1 MKVALLIQ
9 PGVPFAVEDV
19 DVEQPQA
26 GEVLIRMAACGVCHS
41 DWHLMTGATRHPTP
55 VVPGHEGAG
64 VVEAVGP
71 GVSRVKPGDHVIL
84 NWAPNCGHCFYCLRN
99 KPSLCQTYVEPI
111 WAGTMMDGT
120 TRLRWKGRPVY
131 VFSALGAFAELA
143 VVPQETC
150 IPVGKDIPLKAA
162 SLVGCAVATGVGAVI
177 RTAKVEPGSSVVVL
191 GCGGVGLNI
200 LQGAALAGAEKI
212 IAVDRSEAKMK
223 LARQFGATHTLLAS
237 EHTLEAVQELTG
249 GRGADYSFEA
259 VGVTAVQEE
268 AVAVARPGGVVVFVG
283 LAPMGTNTNI
293 PGAVLAR
300 TEKIVMGSYY
310 GSVNTARDFPLLIDL
325 YMAGKLK
332 LDELVTREYTL
343 EQINEAYAHMLSGEA
358 ARGVVVF

>member
-1 MKVALLIQ
+1 MKAALLIE

-26 GEVLIRMAACGVCHS
+26 GEVLIRIAACGVCHS

-212 IAVDRSEAKMK
+212 IAVDRSEAKMN
-223 LARQFGATHTLLAS
+223 LARQFGATHTLLAN
-237 EHTLEAVQELTG
+237 EHTLEAVKELTG

-259 VGVTAVQEE
+259 VGAAEVQEE

-300 TEKIVMGSYY
+300 TEKVVMGSYY
-310 GSVNTARDFPLLIDL
+310 GSVNTTRDFPLLIDL
-325 YMAGKLK
+325 YLAGKLK

-343 EQINEAYAHMLSGEA
+343 AQINEAYAHMLSGEA

>member
-1 MKVALLIQ
+1 MKAALLIE

-19 DVEQPQA
+19 DVEKPQT
-26 GEVLIRMAACGVCHS
+26 GEVLVRMAACGVCHS
-41 DWHLMTGATRHPTP
+41 DWHLMTGATKHPTP

-84 NWAPNCGHCFYCLRN
+84 NWAPNCGHCFYCLRD
-99 KPSLCQTYVEPI
+99 KPNLCQTYVEPI

-120 TRLRWKGRPVY
+120 TRLCWQGRPVY

-150 IPVGKDIPLKAA
+150 IPVRKEIPLKAA

-177 RTAKVEPGSSVVVL
+177 RTAKVEPGSSVVVF

-212 IAVDRSEAKMK
+212 IAVDRSEAKMN
-223 LARQFGATHTLLAS
+223 LARQFGATHTLLAN
-237 EHTLEAVQELTG
+237 EHTIEAVKELTC

-259 VGVTAVQEE
+259 VGVTVVQEE
-268 AVAVARPGGVVVFVG
+268 AVAAARPGGAAVFVG

-293 PGAVLAR
+293 PGSVLAR
-300 TEKIVMGSYY
+300 TEKVVMGSYY
-310 GSVNTARDFPLLIDL
+310 GSVNTTRDFPLLIDL
-325 YMAGKLK
+325 YLAGKLK
-332 LDELVTREYTL
+332 LDELVTREYAL
-343 EQINEAYAHMLSGEA
+343 EQINEAYAHMLSGET